1 MAVPELA
8 PRRTTGAVVGVWI
21 ASAVIAVVVGLFVPP
36 DWRAA
41 WLVVGLGAGI
51 WLSFAL
57 QLANGRSHGFIL
69 RVAAG
74 SLGALVVMGVISLGF
89 GLASVVPG

>member
-41 WLVVGLGAGI
+41 WLVVGLGVCI
-51 WLSFAL
+51 WLSFGL

-74 SLGALVVMGVISLGF
+74 CLGALVVMGVISLGF

>member
-41 WLVVGLGAGI
+41 WLVVGLGVCI
-51 WLSFAL
+51 WLSFGL

-74 SLGALVVMGVISLGF
+74 FLGALVVMGVISLGF